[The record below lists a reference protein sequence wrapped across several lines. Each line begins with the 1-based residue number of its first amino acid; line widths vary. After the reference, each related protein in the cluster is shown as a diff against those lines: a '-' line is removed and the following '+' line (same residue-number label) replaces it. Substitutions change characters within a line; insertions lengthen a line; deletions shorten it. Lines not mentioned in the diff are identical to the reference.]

1 MYRLQIAL
9 RYIFSKKKTNAINI
23 ITWVS
28 MTGMG
33 VGAFALVLVLSV
45 FNGFEHLVTSL
56 YNSFY
61 PSLEITATNGKFF
74 YVSDTLTKKL
84 STHPAIENYTQVFE
98 ENAYIQFADK
108 DYLAKVKGVDEN
120 FEKVT
125 DVKGTVHEGV
135 FLLKKDN
142 HKYAVIG
149 ANIAAALSIN
159 TDRILEP
166 LVINIPRQGNAT
178 AFRQEDAFYSSSVIP
193 SGVFSIQQEFDSKYI
208 FVSLDFMEQLL
219 DEPGLRSGIEI
230 KLKPNT
236 DAEAV
241 KKQLASNI
249 DKTFRIKTKYEQ
261 KETLYKIMRMER
273 WAVFAILSFIMI
285 IVSFNIIGSLFMVV
299 IEKRKDIA
307 ILKSIGAT
315 PRDIQLIFA
324 LEGMLT
330 AVLGALVGILTAV
343 IVCLLQ
349 MKFGFVKLGGSGATF
364 VVEAYPVAL
373 KASDIFLTLLTVIFI
388 SFLAA
393 YFPARSAARSEINFQ
408 R

>member
-45 FNGFEHLVTSL
+45 FNGFENLVTSL

-61 PSLEITATNGKFF
+61 PSLEITATDGKFF
-74 YVSDTLTKKL
+74 YVSDTLTQKL
-84 STHPAIENYTQVFE
+84 NANSAIENYTQVLE

-108 DYLAKVKGVDEN
+108 DYLAKVKGVDPN

-125 DVKGTVHEGV
+125 DVKGTVREGQ
-135 FLLKKDN
+135 FLLQKDN
-142 HKYAVIG
+142 YKYAVIG
-149 ANIAAALSIN
+149 ANIAAALSVN
-159 TDRILEP
+159 TDRVLES

-193 SGVFSIQQEFDSKYI
+193 SGVFSIQQEFDSKYV
-208 FVSLDFMEQLL
+208 FVSLDFMENLL

-230 KLKPNT
+230 KLKPHTN
-236 DAEAV
+236 AETV
-241 KKQLASNI
+241 KKQLAAQLGGA
-249 DKTFRIKTKYEQ
+249 FRIKTKYEQ

-307 ILKSIGAT
+307 ILKSMGAA

-330 AVLGALVGILTAV
+330 AVLGAVVGIVVAV
-343 IVCLLQ
+343 VICLLQ

-364 VVEAYPVAL
+364 VVEAYPVVL
-373 KASDIFLTLLTVIFI
+373 KASDILLTLLTVVFI
-388 SFLAA
+388 SLLAA
-393 YFPARSAARSEINFQ
+393 YFPARSAAKSEINFQ